1 MKPPPPSLPLALD
14 PTPTP
19 SAQALAAEPCALDCP
34 VARTARLID
43 GRWTTLII
51 RDLLGGTRRYSALLR
66 SLTGISPKVLAAR
79 LRFLEDEGVLLKTT
93 YPEVPPRTE
102 YRLSEKGR
110 RLVGVIQ
117 AMAAYG
123 EGLGQAPMATPGP
136 GPAACD

>member
-1 MKPPPPSLPLALD
+1 MKSPTPPPTPASD
-14 PTPTP
+14 PTP
-19 SAQALAAEPCALDCP
+19 SVQALAAEPCALDCP

-102 YRLSEKGR
+102 YRLSEKGL

-123 EGLGQAPMATPGP
+123 EGLDKPPTAAPGP
-136 GPAACD
+136 VLDQGA